1 MKAEKLLDEILQ
13 HLRMIWDDRKA
24 LQKIF
29 DFIQSEIVPH
39 VEEEEEEED
48 IEIPGVYIEAV
59 REIADNLSVGLI
71 SFLNP
76 DTLEIDWVH
85 PSMPT
90 EPEEEDEED
99 QGVSPGETDFEYLS
113 WEKYLTFNPLH
124 SSESFA
130 IMEAFARQLKNKNAA
145 DKMLEM
151 LSRGNP
157 FARFNE
163 YIHHSQY
170 TEDWFRFR
178 QKQLENYV
186 KRIIWEYLENSKK
199 ESIPL

>member
-1 MKAEKLLDEILQ
+1 
-13 HLRMIWDDRKA
+13 
-24 LQKIF
+24 
-29 DFIQSEIVPH
+29 
-39 VEEEEEEED
+39 
-48 IEIPGVYIEAV
+48 
-59 REIADNLSVGLI
+59 
-71 SFLNP
+71 
-76 DTLEIDWVH
+76 
-85 PSMPT
+85 MPT

-186 KRIIWEYLENSKK
+186 KRIIWEYLENSKE